1 MEDYQL
7 NRRGP
12 QAGGMFGQQSQLGGV
27 GGGGLGMGG
36 LGTGSGFAQQQQQ
49 SQQTGLGGNHIFY
62 KRIMSMLA

>member
-49 SQQTGLGGNHIFY
+49 SQQTGLGCNHIFY

>member
-36 LGTGSGFAQQQQQ
+36 LGTGGGFAQQQQQ
-49 SQQTGLGGNHIFY
+49 SQQTGLGGKSY
-62 KRIMSMLA
+62 LL

>member
-1 MEDYQL
+1 MECL
-7 NRRGP
+7 VSSR
-12 QAGGMFGQQSQLGGV
+12 GGV